1 MMLNNINTLY
11 TAIGRF
17 ERKYNSCGHS
27 CPVIVLGRKEYM
39 VDMQE
44 MVLWS
49 ILNWR
54 IVRKQEIGA
63 LYEEMTR
70 KSGAPVSRSWDACV
84 ERLLVRGL
92 VVSGSGETEYDALY
106 DLVSSLYIIPT
117 DASFPLRLAAFLK
130 LVLISH
136 VPFSAAGK
144 IFRKDRRT
152 FSEKEVMHLAK
163 QALLSTSEIIK
174 CLERDIHCLPDE
186 NSIMDGLY
194 DDCDTTSDNI
204 CSLMK
209 SSPCTKDI
217 TLAVAN
223 LYLRQQIIFERI

>member
-1 MMLNNINTLY
+1 MMLETKTLY
-11 TAIGRF
+11 TAVGRF
-17 ERKYNSCGHS
+17 ERRHNGCGRS
-27 CPVIVLGRKEYM
+27 CPVVILGGKEYM

-44 MVLWS
+44 MVVWT

-54 IVRKQEIGA
+54 IVRKMEIGA

-70 KSGAPVSRSWDACV
+70 KSGALVERPWEACV

-92 VVSGSGETEYDALY
+92 VVSGSGDTEYDALY
-106 DLVSSLYIIPT
+106 DLVSSLHIIPT
-117 DASFPLRLAAFLK
+117 DGSFPLRLAAFLK
-130 LVLISH
+130 LTLASH
-136 VPFSAAGK
+136 IPFSAAGK
-144 IFRKDRRT
+144 LFQKDRRT
-152 FSEKEVMHLAK
+152 PGEKEVMRLAR
-163 QALLSTSEIIK
+163 QALLSTAEIIK
-174 CLERDIHCLPDE
+174 CTERGIRCLPDE

-204 CSLMK
+204 GSLMK
-209 SSPCTKDI
+209 SSPCTRDV

>member
-1 MMLNNINTLY
+1 MMLKTKTLY

-17 ERKYNSCGHS
+17 EKRHNGCGHY
-27 CPVIVLGRKEYM
+27 CPVIVLGGKEYM

-44 MVLWS
+44 MVVWA

-54 IVRKQEIGA
+54 IVRKEEIGA
-63 LYEEMTR
+63 LYEEMIR
-70 KSGAPVSRSWDACV
+70 KSGAPVERSWEACV

-92 VVSGSGETEYDALY
+92 LVAGSGQTEYDALY

-117 DASFPLRLAAFLK
+117 DGSFPLRFAAFLK
-130 LVLISH
+130 LTLVNH
-136 VPFSAAGK
+136 VPFSTAGK
-144 IFRKDRRT
+144 LLKKDRRT
-152 FSEKEVMHLAK
+152 AGETKVMHLAR
-163 QALLSTSEIIK
+163 QALLSTAEIIK
-174 CLERDIHCLPDE
+174 CTEKGIHCLPDE

-204 CSLMK
+204 GILMK
-209 SSPCTKDI
+209 SSPGTKDI
-217 TLAVAN
+217 TLAVVN

>member
-1 MMLNNINTLY
+1 MMLKTKTLY

-17 ERKYNSCGHS
+17 ERRNNGCGRS
-27 CPVIVLGRKEYM
+27 CPVIVLGGKEYM

-44 MVLWS
+44 MVVWT

-54 IVRKQEIGA
+54 IVRKEEIGA
-63 LYEEMTR
+63 LYENMIR
-70 KSGAPVSRSWDACV
+70 KAGVPVERSWEACV

-92 VVSGSGETEYDALY
+92 LVSGNGETEYDALY

-117 DASFPLRLAAFLK
+117 DGSFLLRLTTFLK
-130 LVLISH
+130 LTLVNR
-136 VPFSAAGK
+136 VPFSTARK
-144 IFRKDRRT
+144 LFRKDRRT
-152 FSEKEVMHLAK
+152 AGETKVMRLAK
-163 QALLSTSEIIK
+163 QALLSTAEIIK
-174 CLERDIHCLPDE
+174 CTEKGIYYLPNE

-204 CSLMK
+204 GSLMK
-209 SSPCTKDI
+209 SSPSSKDI
-217 TLAVAN
+217 TLAVVN

>member
-1 MMLNNINTLY
+1 MMLKTNTLY

-17 ERKYNSCGHS
+17 ERRHGGCGRS
-27 CPVIVLGRKEYM
+27 CPVIMLGRKEYM

-44 MVLWS
+44 MVVWT

-54 IVRKQEIGA
+54 IVREQEIGT
-63 LYEEMTR
+63 LYEEMAK
-70 KSGAPVSRSWDACV
+70 KSSTPVSRSWKTCV

-130 LVLISH
+130 LVLTSH
-136 VPFSAAGK
+136 VSFSAAAK
-144 IFRKDRRT
+144 LFRKDQRT
-152 FSEKEVMHLAK
+152 SDEKEVMHLAK
-163 QALLSTSEIIK
+163 QALLSTAEIIK
-174 CLERDIHCLPDE
+174 CLEKDIHRLPDE
-186 NSIMDGLY
+186 NSIIDELY

-204 CSLMK
+204 GSLMK
-209 SSPCTKDI
+209 SSPCTKEI

>member
-1 MMLNNINTLY
+1 MMLNTNTLY

-17 ERKYNSCGHS
+17 ERRHGGCGRS
-27 CPVIVLGRKEYM
+27 CPVITLGRKEYM

-44 MVLWS
+44 MVVWT

-54 IVRKQEIGA
+54 IVRKQEIGT

-70 KSGAPVSRSWDACV
+70 KSGAPVSRSWESCV

-92 VVSGSGETEYDALY
+92 VVSGSGDTEYDALY

-130 LVLISH
+130 LALASH
-136 VPFSAAGK
+136 VPFSAAAK
-144 IFRKDRRT
+144 LFRKDRRT
-152 FSEKEVMHLAK
+152 SGEKEVMHLAR
-163 QALLSTSEIIK
+163 QALLSTAEIIK
-174 CLERDIHCLPDE
+174 CTERGIRHLPDE
-186 NSIMDGLY
+186 TSIMDGLY

-204 CSLMK
+204 SSLMK

>member
-1 MMLNNINTLY
+1 MMLNTNTLY

-17 ERKYNSCGHS
+17 ERKHNGCGHS
-27 CPVIVLGRKEYM
+27 CPVIVLGGKEYM

-44 MVLWS
+44 MVVWS

-63 LYEEMTR
+63 LYEEMTG
-70 KSGAPVSRSWDACV
+70 KSGAPVSRSWEACV

-92 VVSGSGETEYDALY
+92 MVSGSGETEYDALY

-144 IFRKDRRT
+144 LFRKDRRT
-152 FSEKEVMHLAK
+152 SGEKEVMHLAR
-163 QALLSTSEIIK
+163 QALLSTAEIIK

-186 NSIMDGLY
+186 DSIMDGLY

-204 CSLMK
+204 SSLMK

>member
-1 MMLNNINTLY
+1 MLNNINTLY

-17 ERKYNSCGHS
+17 ERKHNSCGHS
-27 CPVIVLGRKEYM
+27 CPVIMLGGKEYM

-54 IVRKQEIGA
+54 IVRKQEIGS

-117 DASFPLRLAAFLK
+117 DASFLLRLAAFLK

-144 IFRKDRRT
+144 LFRKDRRT
-152 FSEKEVMHLAK
+152 SSEKEVMHLAR
-163 QALLSTSEIIK
+163 QALLSTAEIIK
-174 CLERDIHCLPDE
+174 CLERNIHCLPDE
-186 NSIMDGLY
+186 NSIMDRLY

-204 CSLMK
+204 SSLMK
-209 SSPCTKDI
+209 SSPCTRDI

>member
-1 MMLNNINTLY
+1 MMKKTNTLY

-17 ERKYNSCGHS
+17 ERRNNGCGRS
-27 CPVIVLGRKEYM
+27 CPVIVLGGKEYM

-44 MVLWS
+44 MVVWT

-54 IVRKQEIGA
+54 IVRKEEIGA
-63 LYEEMTR
+63 LYEDMIR
-70 KSGAPVSRSWDACV
+70 KSGAPMEQSWEACV

-92 VVSGSGETEYDALY
+92 LVSGSGETEYDALY

-117 DASFPLRLAAFLK
+117 DGSFPLRLVSFLK
-130 LVLISH
+130 LTLINR
-136 VPFSAAGK
+136 VPFSTARK
-144 IFRKDRRT
+144 LFKKDRRT
-152 FSEKEVMHLAK
+152 TGETKVMHLAK
-163 QALLSTSEIIK
+163 QALLSTAEIIK
-174 CLERDIHCLPDE
+174 CTEKGIHYLPDE

-204 CSLMK
+204 GSLMK
-209 SSPCTKDI
+209 SSPSTKDI